1 MHKIILAGESSI
13 LIYFG
18 NKIDNSLPKNIAIFA
33 NELNTQFSDLIID
46 SIPSYTSLL
55 VNYDLSKI
63 SYLEFSAEVQ
73 NLLENFKFSD
83 SVQTSDLIHIPVNY
97 GFETGLDLEKLL
109 AEKDLS
115 LDEFIDIHS
124 SQEYLVHAIGFSPAF
139 AFLGQVDELIQ
150 APRLATPRIKIPA
163 GSVGIANSQTAVYPS
178 ESSGGWNIIGRTPL
192 DLSLNNPESLNKFKV
207 GDRVKFY
214 PITHDEFSRY
224 GE

>member
-83 SVQTSDLIHIPVNY
+83 SVQTYDLIHIPVNY
-97 GFETGLDLEKLL
+97 SFETGLDLEKLL